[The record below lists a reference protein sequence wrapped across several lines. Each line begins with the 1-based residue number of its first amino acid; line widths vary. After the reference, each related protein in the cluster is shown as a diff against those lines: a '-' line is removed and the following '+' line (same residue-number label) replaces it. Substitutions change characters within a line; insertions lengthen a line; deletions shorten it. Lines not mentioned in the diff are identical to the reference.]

1 MPDRTTI
8 SVQTLVYERLR
19 SHKRAGESW
28 SDFGDRV
35 ADLLDDDARDT
46 TDHTQ
51 STRIDPTQA
60 EEIARLAGDRAAEQ
74 VENRLTR
81 R

>member
-1 MPDRTTI
+1 MPDRTNI
-8 SVQTLVYERLR
+8 SVQTTVYERLR
-19 SHKRAGESW
+19 AHKGDGESW
-28 SDFGDRV
+28 TDFGDRV
-35 ADLLDDDARDT
+35 ADLLDEDARDT

-51 STRIDPTQA
+51 TTRIDPAQA
-60 EEIARLAGDRAAEQ
+60 DEIVRLAGDRAAEQ